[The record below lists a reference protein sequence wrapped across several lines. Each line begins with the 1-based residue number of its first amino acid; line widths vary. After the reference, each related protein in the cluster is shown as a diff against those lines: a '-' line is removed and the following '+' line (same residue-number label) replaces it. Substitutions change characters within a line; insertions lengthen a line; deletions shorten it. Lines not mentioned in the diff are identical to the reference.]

1 MPGASCDSWAGAA
14 GGRAHA
20 PWSGMRT
27 RFGGGSGSAGQRLKK
42 SPKRAAHHRL
52 ARRKWIERAPAP
64 LPHLGAAR
72 ADAGVAMSLQLEDAV
87 GGGGGDVVEFL
98 LPAVSRRHPQ
108 PADHPVSRASA
119 APHSRQAAD
128 RLGRAAGASQPRG
141 VGVRE
146 PAARALVAGV
156 PARLCAGA
164 EPGGVSV
171 VTLEA
176 TRVAQLLP
184 AGFRA
189 TEYPCP
195 ARFAPHAPPADPG
208 LRFPG
213 AGGPLSVVTILCEAQ

>member
-108 PADHPVSRASA
+108 PA
-119 APHSRQAAD
+119 
-128 RLGRAAGASQPRG
+128 
-141 VGVRE
+141 
-146 PAARALVAGV
+146 ARALVAGV